1 MKHTIKPSS
10 KFQKDLKRVLK
21 RGYKL
26 ELLTKVIKILAD
38 GEELP
43 EIHRDHSLSG
53 MYSSCRE
60 YHITPDWLLIYE
72 RTGTHSD
79 LF

>member
-38 GEELP
+38 
-43 EIHRDHSLSG
+43 
-53 MYSSCRE
+53 
-60 YHITPDWLLIYE
+60 
-72 RTGTHSD
+72 
-79 LF
+79 